1 MSTDQS
7 CPIPADEPMRLR
19 SVIAYEILDT
29 APEPEFDALAR
40 LAAHT
45 FNAPIAV
52 VAMMDS
58 DRLWFKSRLGI
69 DIPALDRKVAFCAHA
84 IMNPR
89 EPLVVTDL
97 RKDSRFVD
105 NPLVAQPP
113 FVRFYAGAPIQDSEG
128 RALGTIAVIDA
139 EPRDFSDPQ
148 RNALRD
154 LSTLVTTALDARKRS
169 LQLERIATTDYL
181 TGIGNR
187 ALFEMALDEKLKTA
201 KRNGHCITL
210 ICLDLNGF
218 KNVNDTYGHSAG
230 DEVLVEVA
238 RRISNLLR
246 KDDTL
251 ARLGGDEFAILITHS
266 DARAIKSLLAR
277 IGPTVAQP
285 ILLSGGT
292 SVCVGT
298 SVGIATSNET
308 DNNGIGL
315 LARAD
320 ADLYRDKRHN
330 QR

>member
-97 RKDSRFVD
+97 RKDSRFAD

-113 FVRFYAGAPIQDSEG
+113 FVRFYAGAPIQNSEG

-139 EPRDFSDPQ
+139 EPRDFSDP
-148 RNALRD
+148 
-154 LSTLVTTALDARKRS
+154 
-169 LQLERIATTDYL
+169 
-181 TGIGNR
+181 
-187 ALFEMALDEKLKTA
+187 
-201 KRNGHCITL
+201 
-210 ICLDLNGF
+210 
-218 KNVNDTYGHSAG
+218 
-230 DEVLVEVA
+230 
-238 RRISNLLR
+238 
-246 KDDTL
+246 
-251 ARLGGDEFAILITHS
+251 
-266 DARAIKSLLAR
+266 
-277 IGPTVAQP
+277 
-285 ILLSGGT
+285 
-292 SVCVGT
+292 
-298 SVGIATSNET
+298 
-308 DNNGIGL
+308 
-315 LARAD
+315 
-320 ADLYRDKRHN
+320 
-330 QR
+330 